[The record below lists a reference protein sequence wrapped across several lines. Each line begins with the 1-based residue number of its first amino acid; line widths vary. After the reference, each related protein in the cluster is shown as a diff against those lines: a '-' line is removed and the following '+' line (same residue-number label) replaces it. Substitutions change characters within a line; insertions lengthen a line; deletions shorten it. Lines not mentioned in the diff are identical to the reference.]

1 MVCAGPSPCYA
12 GEPGVFRA
20 AALKS
25 HPPRMALPPLSPEQL
40 VKPRHFELRLALI
53 FAALYVPIGVNVPY
67 FPLWL
72 EALGF
77 SAERISVIL
86 AVPMFLRVIT
96 TPLISAYADR
106 ARDRV
111 DVLLVLVGLSVVIA
125 CGYFLEPVYAVVLA
139 VSLAF
144 SIVWAPQ
151 APLADSLALSGV
163 RRFGSNYTRMRIW
176 GSITFLLA
184 NLGGGFILSKAGAQA
199 VPALI
204 AGTLAL
210 AFLVVLIAPRLGK
223 PRRASPLSMQALRS
237 AMLFNRRFLL
247 FMAGSGLIAGS
258 HGLMYGFASI
268 YWKSIG
274 IGDSVIGL
282 LWGFGVVAEVGIFAI
297 YNSAFRRLSATS
309 VMLIAGLAAIVRW
322 IAYPL
327 VWPAGLGLAGL
338 FAVQGL
344 HCLSMGLSLI
354 AVQKEIAE
362 TVPEEQTGAA
372 QGAAYF
378 ANGTCMAVVT
388 LLSGPL
394 YARLGPWSFEAMI
407 VVAALGTALIYL
419 AGRAQPQ
426 SAGSG
431 ADTSEPS

>member
-1 MVCAGPSPCYA
+1 MA
-12 GEPGVFRA
+12 
-20 AALKS
+20 
-25 HPPRMALPPLSPEQL
+25 PPPHSPEQL
-40 VKPRHFELRLALI
+40 AKPRHFELRLALI
-53 FAALYVPIGVNVPY
+53 FAALYVPIGINVPY

-72 EALGF
+72 EAAGL
-77 SAERISVIL
+77 SAERIAVIL
-86 AVPMFLRVIT
+86 ALPMFLRVIT

-111 DVLLVLVGLSVVIA
+111 DVLLVLVGLSALIA
-125 CGYFLEPVYAVVLA
+125 CGYFMEPAYAVVLA
-139 VSLAF
+139 VALAF

-151 APLADSLALSGV
+151 APLADALALSGV

-184 NLGGGFILSKAGAQA
+184 NIGGGFVLAKTGAQA

-204 AGTLAL
+204 VGTLAL

-223 PRRASPLSMQALRS
+223 PRRASSWSIEGLRN
-237 AMLFNRRFLL
+237 ATVLNRRFLL
-247 FMAGSGLIAGS
+247 FMAGNGLIAGS

-274 IGDSVIGL
+274 LGDGVIGL

-297 YNSAFRRLSATS
+297 YNSAFRRFGAST
-309 VMLIAGLAAIVRW
+309 VTLIAGLAAIVRW
-322 IAYPL
+322 IAYPI
-327 VWPAGLGLAGL
+327 VWPAGLGLPGL

-344 HCLSMGLSLI
+344 HCLSMGLLLI
-354 AVQKEIAE
+354 AVQQEIAE

-378 ANGTCMAVVT
+378 ANGICIALVT

-407 VVAALGTALIYL
+407 AIAALGTALIYV
-419 AGRAQPQ
+419 ATRTQPQ
-426 SAGSG
+426 SGASG
-431 ADTSEPS
+431 GDTSEPS